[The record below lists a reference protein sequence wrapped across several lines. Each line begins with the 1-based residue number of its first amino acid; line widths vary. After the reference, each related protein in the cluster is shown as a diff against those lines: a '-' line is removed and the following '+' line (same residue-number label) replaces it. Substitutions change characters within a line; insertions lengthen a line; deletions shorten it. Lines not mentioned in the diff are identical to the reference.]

1 MLPEF
6 IKAKYQQLQI
16 GLSECYNKRSEK
28 RREQFLTLTQPQL
41 EIEFITQCFQ
51 NPNQKQCEVAIAV
64 RNAIAK
70 LGFVDTEFIRSEACF
85 EELDLLPFWEKCG
98 DAGFDSMLFVEAI
111 EEELGTKFPNEQL
124 DSLSESTRDPD
135 LNTQM
140 KILDFINDFY
150 QWFIQYF

>member
-124 DSLSESTRDPD
+124 DSLSESTRDP
-135 LNTQM
+135 
-140 KILDFINDFY
+140 I
-150 QWFIQYF
+150 